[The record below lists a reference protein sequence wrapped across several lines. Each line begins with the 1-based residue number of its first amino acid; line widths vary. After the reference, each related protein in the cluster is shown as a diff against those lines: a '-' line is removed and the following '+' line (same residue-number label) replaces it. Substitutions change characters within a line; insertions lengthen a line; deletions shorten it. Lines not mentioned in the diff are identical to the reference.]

1 MRISTANVAA
11 SIKLRE
17 GWFPVGPVIAAFD
30 DGDYL
35 YIPLIIDAQDLN
47 AKETAELK
55 RLVEVC
61 AARRLEQLSE
71 EECERVY
78 SRYEQFRFWLIVK
91 DGEIRTEIEF
101 PDDDEVYE
109 GELHIELTKKERSL
123 ILDNIAQGWYDNNK

>member
-1 MRISTANVAA
+1 MRISTADATA

-17 GWFPVGPVIAAFD
+17 GWFPMGPIVAAFD

-47 AKETAELK
+47 AKEITELK
-55 RLVEVC
+55 RLVGVC

-78 SRYEQFRFWLIVK
+78 HRYEQFRFWIIVK
-91 DGEIRTEIEF
+91 DGEIRAEIEF
-101 PDDDEVYE
+101 PDDDEVYD
-109 GELHIELTKKERSL
+109 GELQIELTKKERSL
-123 ILDNIAQGWYDNNK
+123 ILDNIAQEWYDNNK